1 MIPSPFGHRRADR
14 FAQLLDEAEGAR
26 RRHTRTPYDEE
37 LAPLVAVAHASA
49 EQMSTLAEQVTVDP
63 AYRRRLRQRLLAVAH
78 TQGIG
83 DTAEIAHE
91 PEPTVAPRRRVKLA
105 VAVGATAGVLAL
117 SGVSTAS
124 GDAIPGDTLYP
135 VKRQTERAQ
144 LALAGSDVNR
154 GQLYLGFA
162 RTRLSEARAI
172 VDNPEALD
180 AALDD
185 MDSDTRNGVRL
196 LTGAAV
202 DRRDPEV
209 LGTVDSFVSGQRRKV
224 IDLVT
229 RLDGTS
235 RTRALSS
242 LELLDSAS
250 DRVAALRPALLCTGE
265 SDRRTDTLGPLPQRC
280 SALPDPGRPGAG
292 ATGGDKASRDTR
304 TSDRPTE
311 SADPSKSSPDGLLPI
326 DPTDPLPDEPSE
338 SPQRSPS
345 SSILDELG
353 RIIDNLLG

>member
-1 MIPSPFGHRRADR
+1 MIPSPFVHRRAER

-37 LAPLVAVAHASA
+37 LSPLVAVAHASV
-49 EQMSTLAEQVTVDP
+49 QRLSTVAEQVTVDP

-83 DTAEIAHE
+83 ASEITHD
-91 PEPTVAPRRRVKLA
+91 PEPAVAPRRRVKLA
-105 VAVGATAGVLAL
+105 VAVGAAAGVLAL

-162 RTRLSEARAI
+162 RTRLSEAQA
-172 VDNPEALD
+172 VATDPEALE

-185 MDSDTRNGVRL
+185 MDADTRSGVRL

-202 DRRDPEV
+202 DRRDPGV
-209 LGTVDSFVSGQRRKV
+209 LNTVDGFVSEQRRKV
-224 IDLVT
+224 VNLVT
-229 RLDGTS
+229 TLEGTS
-235 RTRALSS
+235 RTRALGS
-242 LELLDSAS
+242 LEMLDSAA
-250 DRVAALRPALLCTGE
+250 DRVSALRPALLCTSE
-265 SDRRTDTLGPLPQRC
+265 TDRRADSLGPLPQRC

-292 ATGGDKASRDTR
+292 ETGGDKASRDAR
-304 TSDRPTE
+304 TSDRPSE
-311 SADPSKSSPDGLLPI
+311 SGKPGEGSPSGLLPL
-326 DPTDPLPDEPSE
+326 DPTDPLPGPSG
-338 SPQRSPS
+338 SPTKSPS
-345 SSILDELG
+345 SGILEELG